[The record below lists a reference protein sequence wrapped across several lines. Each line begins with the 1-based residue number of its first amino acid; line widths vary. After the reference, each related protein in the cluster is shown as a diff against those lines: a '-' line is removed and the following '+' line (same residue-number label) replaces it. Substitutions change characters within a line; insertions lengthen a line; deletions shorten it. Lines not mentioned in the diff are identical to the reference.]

1 MHLKSGIAAW
11 VPRVATTVTVLLA
24 SATTA
29 AAATASLSV
38 SLSATPDAET
48 YTATV
53 SNSGPDTA
61 TNVSLTAA
69 LPAGIIPINVT
80 PGPGCVFDLP
90 GTMVN
95 CSLGSILNGGSTVVT
110 IAIHPISTG
119 TKTMTVQV
127 SAAEPDPNPADN
139 AASAS
144 PSINAVGISDVQV
157 TLLDAPDP
165 IRVGQPLYYVAAVL
179 NIQDDSAQNVNVEVT
194 VPAGVTLVGAVS
206 SRGACTATGRRFS
219 CPLGV
224 LNPSETAYALVVVV
238 PTASG
243 YIWAS
248 AVASLT
254 TPDPNADN
262 NSAAARTWVNP

>member
-1 MHLKSGIAAW
+1 LKSRIAAW
-11 VPRVATTVTVLLA
+11 VPCITTTLAVLLA
-24 SATTA
+24 SAATA
-29 AAATASLSV
+29 AAATANISV
-38 SLSATPDAET
+38 SLSATADAET
-48 YTATV
+48 YTATIA
-53 SNSGPDTA
+53 NSGPDTA

-69 LPAGIIPINVT
+69 LPTGIIPINLT
-80 PGPGCVFDLP
+80 PAPACVFDLP

-95 CSLGSILNGGSTVVT
+95 CSLGSIPNGGSKVVT
-110 IAIHPISTG
+110 IAIHPITIG
-119 TKTMTVQV
+119 AKTMTVQV
-127 SAAEPDPNPADN
+127 AAVETDPSPGDN

-165 IRVGQPLYYVAAVL
+165 IRVGQPLYYVASVL
-179 NIQDDSAQNVNVEVT
+179 NIQDDSAQNVVVEVT

-206 SRGACTATGRRFS
+206 SRGACTASGRRFA

-238 PTASG
+238 PTTSG

-248 AVASLT
+248 ALASLT
-254 TPDPNADN
+254 TPDPNPDN

>member
-11 VPRVATTVTVLLA
+11 VPRVTSIVAVLLA

-29 AAATASLSV
+29 AAATANLSV
-38 SLSATPDAET
+38 SLSATSDAET
-48 YTATV
+48 YTATI
-53 SNSGPDTA
+53 SNAGPDTA
-61 TNVSLTAA
+61 TNVSLTAS
-69 LPAGIIPINVT
+69 LPTGIIPINVT
-80 PGPGCVFDLP
+80 PAPGCVFDLP

-95 CSLGSILNGGSTVVT
+95 CTLGSILNGGSTIVT
-110 IAIHPISTG
+110 IAIHPITVG
-119 TKTMTVQV
+119 AKTMTVQV
-127 SAAEPDPNPADN
+127 SAAETDPAPADN

-165 IRVGQPLYYVAAVL
+165 IRVGQPLYYIASVL
-179 NIQDDSAQNVNVEVT
+179 NIQDDSAQNVIVEVT

-206 SRGACTATGRRFS
+206 SRGACTATGRRFA

-238 PTASG
+238 PTTSG

-248 AVASLT
+248 ALASLT
-254 TPDPNADN
+254 TPDPNPDN